1 MKLEVFNKGNR
12 VRNEMIRT
20 YNYVTYKD
28 EFNNKGEF
36 TIIIPSDEESM
47 LFLTY
52 GNYILFEDGIV
63 GIIKKISNLKEEQ
76 GEVTI
81 TGTLT
86 NGILLSRSFLKTT
99 SYYDTIPTI
108 ARQMVTDLIINPED
122 ERRKISFVKL
132 SEDEKYF
139 PTVET
144 KVRKQNTGDSLL
156 TVISEMFLPDGF
168 GYELYPVIKN
178 YDKETGQYSNLDSL
192 EFRILKPT
200 DRTIN
205 NPDGNIPVVFSF
217 DLDNLSRLLYEED
230 GSDYCTVAVVASEG
244 TGENRKVV
252 EVGETEKTGVDRFEL
267 YVDARDIQSENED
280 GTTISDEELEE
291 LMSQRGLEKLS
302 EHKKF
307 ISMDGTINTGSMS
320 YTYKKDFYKGDYVS
334 VYSTELN
341 KYFNLQISSV
351 SKSISNGVEYLD
363 FEFGYDKATV
373 NKLIKSRR
381 YL

>member
-1 MKLEVFNKGNR
+1 MKLEIFNKSNR
-12 VRNEMIRT
+12 TRDNMIKT
-20 YNYVTYKD
+20 YNYVSYKD

-36 TIIIPSDEESM
+36 TIIVPSNEDS
-47 LFLTY
+47 LKILTF
-52 GNYILFEDGIV
+52 GNYILFEDGVV
-63 GIIKKISNLKEEQ
+63 GIIRKVSNLQEEQ

-99 SYYDTIPTI
+99 SYYDTTPAI

-122 ERRKISFVKL
+122 EKRKISFVKL
-132 SEDEKYF
+132 SEDIEYF

-144 KVRKQNTGDSLL
+144 KVRKQNTGDNLL

-178 YDKETGQYSNLDSL
+178 YDKQTEQYANLDSL
-192 EFRILKPT
+192 EFRVLKPA
-200 DRTIN
+200 DRTIDN
-205 NPDGNIPVVFSF
+205 KEGNVPIVFSF

-244 TGENRKVV
+244 TGQDRKVI
-252 EVGETEKTGVDRFEL
+252 EVGETEKTGIDRFEL

-280 GTTISDEELEE
+280 GTTISEEELES

-320 YTYKKDFYKGDYVS
+320 YTYKKDFFKGDYVS
-334 VYSTELN
+334 VYSIELN

-373 NKLIKSRR
+373 NKLLKNRR
-381 YL
+381 